1 MHTPT
6 PTHDA
11 GTLRED
17 EFVTIVAP
25 TIGAVMQQFRDSEL
39 GAKGYCIAGRVVRRA
54 FKFADGAQNVDMFDG
69 AEMVAATF
77 ARQRV

>member
-6 PTHDA
+6 PTHD
-11 GTLRED
+11 TDISRED

-25 TIGAVMQQFRDSEL
+25 TIGAVMKQFRDSEL

-54 FKFADGAQNVDMFDG
+54 FKFADDAGNIDMFDG
-69 AEMVAATF
+69 TEMVAATF
-77 ARQRV
+77 ARQRG

>member
-1 MHTPT
+1 MHIPTPT
-6 PTHDA
+6 PET
-11 GTLRED
+11 GFSRQD

-25 TIGAVMQQFRDSEL
+25 TIGAVMQQFRDSKL

-54 FKFADGAQNVDMFDG
+54 FKYADGTGNVDMFDG

-77 ARQRV
+77 TRQRG